1 MLQKI
6 HIQNFKSYKNQDLH
20 LAPLT
25 LMIGANASGKS
36 NAIEAFRFLCWLA
49 GGQKLSVLQNAVND
63 SEKIIRGN
71 VWELFYPE
79 SDSFV
84 LGGTTDDKT
93 WNTFEVELDLRNN
106 EELHIKQEKITAVDE
121 KVPLYEIKQISKGL
135 GTDVSVAY
143 NNFANGGKKPQ
154 IRCTDQITIMNQ
166 LSGPAPFAAKDKK
179 AQKEIPKITNRFQEL
194 LSNTLFLDPVPYLM
208 REDSYPNRR
217 LQGNC
222 SNLSGVLY
230 TLWENEKNRPAI
242 LDFIKSLP
250 EQDIKDIRFSKNGRG
265 EVYLEL
271 VENFGN
277 QERSQSAGLLSDG
290 TLRVLAI
297 AAALLSVQE
306 GSTVVIEEVDNGIH
320 PSRARQLLE
329 TMQRQAEKRK
339 IRLLLSTHNPALMDA
354 LPDNALGDVVFC
366 YRDMKEG
373 DSRLIKL
380 SDLSDYPELILQGK
394 LGGLVT
400 KGIVDRFVK
409 NPVDK
414 EEKKRKAL
422 AWLENIKGN
431 S

>member
-1 MLQKI
+1 M
-6 HIQNFKSYKNQDLH
+6 
-20 LAPLT
+20 
-25 LMIGANASGKS
+25 
-36 NAIEAFRFLCWLA
+36 
-49 GGQKLSVLQNAVND
+49 
-63 SEKIIRGN
+63 
-71 VWELFYPE
+71 
-79 SDSFV
+79 
-84 LGGTTDDKT
+84 
-93 WNTFEVELDLRNN
+93 
-106 EELHIKQEKITAVDE
+106 
-121 KVPLYEIKQISKGL
+121 
-135 GTDVSVAY
+135 
-143 NNFANGGKKPQ
+143 
-154 IRCTDQITIMNQ
+154 
-166 LSGPAPFAAKDKK
+166 
-179 AQKEIPKITNRFQEL
+179 
-194 LSNTLFLDPVPYLM
+194 
-208 REDSYPNRR
+208 
-217 LQGNC
+217 
-222 SNLSGVLY
+222 
-230 TLWENEKNRPAI
+230 
-242 LDFIKSLP
+242 P

-366 YRDMKEG
+366 YRDMNEG